1 MGELIRES
9 LREALARNPSSDED
23 LLFADDASYPGP
35 VPSRSRCRPRR
46 LSLRREVLIFIDTG
60 AFIARYLERDAHH
73 ARAIKA
79 WKKLP
84 RKGSR
89 TYTSNFV
96 LDETITLLGRRSDY
110 HFATERARNLYASRS
125 LEVLR
130 PNHEDEIDALRWFE
144 KFLGSRT

>member
-1 MGELIRES
+1 M
-9 LREALARNPSSDED
+9 
-23 LLFADDASYPGP
+23 
-35 VPSRSRCRPRR
+35 
-46 LSLRREVLIFIDTG
+46 IFIDTG

-144 KFLGSRT
+144 KFSDQDVSFTDCVSFVLMKKNRIKTAFAFDRHFVLAGFESWP